1 MPNLVSW
8 EFTLESVACKL
19 PRWPVNFQGVAGK
32 FPKKILKVFPNFE
45 ISFDTITLR
54 QQVCMI
60 QEQKYFSLKTFD
72 QGQIIEKIYIEIKL
86 ILNPGAPTIYH

>member
-1 MPNLVSW
+1 MHPHTLKIKKKSKFKQNEKYVHDSRGKTCEMPNLVSW

-54 QQVCMI
+54 Q
-60 QEQKYFSLKTFD
+60 
-72 QGQIIEKIYIEIKL
+72 
-86 ILNPGAPTIYH
+86 